1 MKSRSKKSI
10 WNLSTALVYKVL
22 VIAVGLILPKLF
34 LQNYGMEIHGLQS
47 SVKQFFVYIALLEAG
62 VGTATLQSLYKPV
75 VQDDRNRI
83 NAYLS
88 AASRYYN
95 RIGVVYFVALLVLS
109 AVYALAVPVDGM
121 ALVSVMLYVLI
132 SGAVT
137 GLEFFYVSKV
147 RLLIKATGEQYLLNG
162 ITTLTFLVSSVFK
175 IYLIYRSVS
184 IVLVECVFLLI
195 HLLFF
200 LVYWLV
206 IKRKYP
212 WLSLR
217 AEPDYTGMEQKGSV
231 LVHRITSVIFL
242 NIDVVLLTLLCDLK
256 TVSIY
261 AMYKMVV
268 NMVSS
273 ILAEITGSFH
283 FLLGQQF
290 NGEEEP
296 SKPRYCRMVDTLH
309 VYYSAVAFA
318 FYTVTYVLI
327 LPFLRIYTSGLAYDF
342 IYPIL
347 PVFYIVM
354 EFLMVGREMMLRTID
369 VAGHFRKTQGRTI
382 IEAVLNLV
390 FSILFVVIGYHHYGP
405 VGGICGVLGGTIIAL
420 LYRTLDINY
429 YVNRK
434 IFQRSAFKTNGVMLI
449 NAAVFGVV
457 AWVFRYIPITIN
469 NYGEFILHGCWMTV
483 AIMLLFLAVQ
493 SLLNREEC
501 AYLLGYLKS
510 KRRKKSPG

>member
-10 WNLSTALVYKVL
+10 WNLSTALVYKLL

-75 VQDDRNRI
+75 VKDDRTQI

-95 RIGVVYFVALLVLS
+95 RIGVVYFIALLALS
-109 AVYALAVPVDGM
+109 AVYAVVVPVDGM
-121 ALVSVMLYVLI
+121 ALIPVMLYVLV

-137 GLEFFYVSKV
+137 GFEFFYVSKV
-147 RLLIKATGEQYLLNG
+147 RLLLKATGEQYWLNG
-162 ITTLTFLVSSVFK
+162 ITTVTFLISSILK
-175 IYLIYRSVS
+175 IYLICRSVD

-195 HLLFF
+195 HIAFF
-200 LVYWLV
+200 LAYWLL

-217 AEPDYTGMEQKGSV
+217 AEPDYSGLEQKNSV

-261 AMYKMVV
+261 AMYKMVM

-273 ILAEITGSFH
+273 VLAEVTGSFH

-290 NGEEEP
+290 NGEEAEH
-296 SKPRYCRMVDTLH
+296 KPQYRRMVDTLH

-318 FYTVTYVLI
+318 FYTVTYLLI
-327 LPFLRIYTSGLAYDF
+327 LPFLRIYTAGLEYDF

-382 IEAVLNLV
+382 VEAVLNLV
-390 FSILFVVIGYHHYGP
+390 FSIVFVVIGYRHYGP
-405 VGGICGVLGGTIIAL
+405 VGGICGVLGGTIVAL
-420 LYRTLDINY
+420 MYRTLDINY
-429 YVNRK
+429 YVNRT
-434 IFQRSAFKTNGVMLI
+434 IFHRSAWKTNGVMLI
-449 NAAVFGVV
+449 NAFLFAAVVLGFRFIPV
-457 AWVFRYIPITIN
+457 AIT
-469 NYGEFILHGCWMTV
+469 NYGQFVLHGCWITLV
-483 AIMLLFLAVQ
+483 TLLLFLLVQ
-493 SLLNREEC
+493 SLVNKEEC
-501 AYLLGYLKS
+501 AYLMDYLKS
-510 KRRKKSPG
+510 KRHKR

>member
-10 WNLSTALVYKVL
+10 WNLSTALVYKLL

-75 VQDDRNRI
+75 VQDDRAQI

-95 RIGVVYFVALLVLS
+95 RIGFVYFGALVILS
-109 AVYALAVPVDGM
+109 VVYALVVPVDGM
-121 ALVSVMLYVLI
+121 TLVPVMLYVLV

-137 GLEFFYVSKV
+137 GFEFFYVSKV
-147 RLLIKATGEQYLLNG
+147 RLLLKATGEQYWLNG
-162 ITTLTFLVSSVFK
+162 ITTLTFLISSALK
-175 IYLIYRSVS
+175 IYLIWQSVP

-200 LVYWLV
+200 LAYWLL

-217 AEPDYTGMEQKGSV
+217 AKPDYSGMEQKNAV
-231 LVHRITSVIFL
+231 LVHRITSVVFL

-261 AMYKMVV
+261 AMYKMVM

-273 ILAEITGSFH
+273 ILAELTGSFQ

-290 NGEEEP
+290 NGEEDEQ
-296 SKPRYCRMVDTLH
+296 KPRYCRMVDMLH

-318 FYTVTYVLI
+318 VYTVTYLLI
-327 LPFLRIYTSGLAYDF
+327 LPFLRIYTSGLEYDF
-342 IYPIL
+342 IFPIL

-369 VAGHFRKTQGRTI
+369 VAGHFRKTQGRAIAET
-382 IEAVLNLV
+382 VLNLV
-390 FSILFVVIGYHHYGP
+390 FSILFVVLGYRHFGP
-405 VGGICGVLGGTIIAL
+405 VGGICGVLGGTILAL
-420 LYRTLDINY
+420 LYRTLDINH

-434 IFQRSAFKTNGVMLI
+434 IFGRRAWKTNGVMLVNLI
-449 NAAVFGVV
+449 LFVAVAFG
-457 AWVFRYIPITIN
+457 FRYIPLSIT
-469 NYGEFILHGCWMTV
+469 NYAQFVLHGCWIT
-483 AIMLLFLAVQ
+483 AATLLLFLLVQ
-493 SLLNREEC
+493 SLVNRREW
-501 AYLLGYLKS
+501 AYLLAYVKA
-510 KRRKKSPG
+510 KRRK